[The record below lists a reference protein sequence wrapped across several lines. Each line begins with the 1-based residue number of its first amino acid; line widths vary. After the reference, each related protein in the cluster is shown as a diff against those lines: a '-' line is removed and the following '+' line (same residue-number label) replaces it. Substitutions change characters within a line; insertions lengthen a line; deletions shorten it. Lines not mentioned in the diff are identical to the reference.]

1 MPDTVLNPGHSVNK
15 IKKDSGFME
24 LIFWL
29 EETVHKQRRK
39 CHIVISALQRIRRG
53 YGEERLDGY
62 FRWGVW
68 RKEYTIGS

>member
-29 EETVHKQRRK
+29 EETVHKQTGK
-39 CHIVISALQRIRRG
+39 CQVVISAL
-53 YGEERLDGY
+53 
-62 FRWGVW
+62 
-68 RKEYTIGS
+68 